1 MTRAKPS
8 ANKLFD
14 EQPAQSLAARV
25 KESPFFARHAQY
37 LRSLYEEN
45 PGHVQGGPSPAEGAL
60 AIAEQALRE
69 ADPQALALARELG
82 TRDAQELGDFLL
94 EPLGE
99 EYLAGLDA
107 QIRANALYPEALQT
121 LQALHALPKMA
132 PARDKRAVRAR
143 LRELVRTIQESTH
156 GPVFSSMVAHALMQD
171 AKPAER
177 GQPK

>member
-8 ANKLFD
+8 VNKFLG
-14 EQPAQSLAARV
+14 EQHAQSLAARV

-37 LRSLYEEN
+37 LRSLYEGS
-45 PGHVQGGPSPAEGAL
+45 PGHVQRGPSPADGAL

-69 ADPQALALARELG
+69 ADPQALELARELG
-82 TRDAQELGDFLL
+82 ARDAQELGNSLL

-121 LQALHALPKMA
+121 LQALHALPRTT
-132 PARDKRAVRAR
+132 PARDKRAMQAR
-143 LRELVRTIQESTH
+143 LREVVRTIQETTH
-156 GPVFSSMVAHALMQD
+156 GTVFSSMVAHALMQD
-171 AKPAER
+171 AKAGR
-177 GQPK
+177 ADT